1 MNVAFQ
7 VTKTALHGTAEMVIA
22 GRRAVCDPSGA
33 LYLES
38 ERILVVSD
46 LHFEK
51 GSSFARRG
59 MMLPPYD
66 TATTLAALARI
77 ITRYNPSCVI
87 SLGDSFHDGDAA
99 ARLPAL
105 YATELAALMAGR
117 EWIWITG
124 NHDPDHPADLPG
136 ETCAELALGNLVF
149 RHEPS
154 KTPCRGEIAGH
165 LHPAA
170 KVVRRGQA
178 VQRRCFVSDQSRMIM
193 PAFGAYTGGLN
204 ILGRA
209 FHGLFDAHAITAYML
224 GHARVY
230 PMVRKALFP

>member
-1 MNVAFQ
+1 MR
-7 VTKTALHGTAEMVIA
+7 TALHGTAETVIA
-22 GRRAVCDPSGA
+22 GHGAVCDPSGA
-33 LYLES
+33 LYLEDD
-38 ERILVVSD
+38 RTLVVSD

-66 TATTLAALARI
+66 TAATLATLTKI
-77 ITRYNPSCVI
+77 IDRYNPACII
-87 SLGDSFHDGDAA
+87 SLGDSFHDSKAA
-99 ARLPAL
+99 ARLPEF
-105 YATELAALMAGR
+105 YAAQLLALMAGR

-124 NHDPDHPADLPG
+124 NHDPGHPADLPG
-136 ETCAELALGNLVF
+136 KTFSGLALGNLVF

-154 KTPCRGEIAGH
+154 KCPSPGEIAGH

-178 VQRRCFVSDQSRMIM
+178 VRRRCFASDQSRMIM
-193 PAFGAYTGGLN
+193 PAFGAYAGGMN

-209 FHGLFDAHAITAYML
+209 FHGLFNAEKITAFML
-224 GHARVY
+224 GSERVY
-230 PMVRKALFP
+230 PMVRPALYL